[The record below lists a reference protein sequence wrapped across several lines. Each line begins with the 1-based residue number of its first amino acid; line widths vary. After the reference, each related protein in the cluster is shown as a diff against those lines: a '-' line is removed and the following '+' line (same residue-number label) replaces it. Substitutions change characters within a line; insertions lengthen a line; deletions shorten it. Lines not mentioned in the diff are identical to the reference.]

1 MGTAAAEVIRIAG
14 ILKINSKMLARFG
27 FYSYLCGME
36 KDCDIN
42 PNTDFGLKKLFEQA
56 EIARYSES
64 ERRQYYESQ
73 KEYWDYYSTMKTSYD
88 KGRAKGH
95 AQGRAEGLA
104 EGRAEGLAEGR
115 AEERIANARRMK
127 ELGIDCSVISQVTGL
142 TVEEIETL

>member
-1 MGTAAAEVIRIAG
+1 MFG
-14 ILKINSKMLARFG
+14 RFG
-27 FYSYLCGME
+27 IYLYLCGME
-36 KDCDIN
+36 KDCNIN

-95 AQGRAEGLA
+95 AQGRAEG
-104 EGRAEGLAEGR
+104 RAEGLVEGEAKGR
-115 AEERIANARRMK
+115 TEERMANARRMK
-127 ELGIDCSVISQVTGL
+127 ELGIDRSVISQVTGL